1 VSNSNVTSTEILK
14 GLAKAEAGK
23 FANQKF
29 VDLKRQADAK
39 LEEKSPASKAVLD
52 AVGPPAAALIALT
65 AKEMANDPDTIR
77 KVAELSRHLGKNGF
91 SKAVKSVGVDASKAF
106 AKAAGVEAMN
116 PVAVA
121 KVLDA
126 LPATAAK
133 ISPKIGKTVA
143 KQCATIQTKLGIKV
157 AAKTGATAG
166 KAAPF
171 LGNAIAV
178 ASTGLAA
185 ASLFKAVGTKDAEKI
200 CKEGCNTLL
209 QAVGIA
215 FPWVALGGD
224 LIDLGWTAKIATQKG
239 EDPKASPSQAQTSG
253 QLISIAAKAACE
265 EASKAG
271 DNALAKALA
280 EFSAATQD
288 VSNKKQVE
296 KSGQDALR
304 QLAQSASTE
313 FSKQAKLLPEGPEK
327 EKSEILAQ
335 SFGELFK
342 IILHQQ
348 KSPKLAD
355 EKRNQYADDL
365 AKLLKVAA
373 E

>member
-1 VSNSNVTSTEILK
+1 
-14 GLAKAEAGK
+14 
-23 FANQKF
+23 
-29 VDLKRQADAK
+29 
-39 LEEKSPASKAVLD
+39 
-52 AVGPPAAALIALT
+52 
-65 AKEMANDPDTIR
+65 M
-77 KVAELSRHLGKNGF
+77 
-91 SKAVKSVGVDASKAF
+91 
-106 AKAAGVEAMN
+106 
-116 PVAVA
+116 
-121 KVLDA
+121 
-126 LPATAAK
+126 
-133 ISPKIGKTVA
+133 
-143 KQCATIQTKLGIKV
+143 
-157 AAKTGATAG
+157 
-166 KAAPF
+166 
-171 LGNAIAV
+171 
-178 ASTGLAA
+178 
-185 ASLFKAVGTKDAEKI
+185 
-200 CKEGCNTLL
+200 
-209 QAVGIA
+209 
-215 FPWVALGGD
+215 
-224 LIDLGWTAKIATQKG
+224 
-239 EDPKASPSQAQTSG
+239 
-253 QLISIAAKAACE
+253 ISIAAKAACE